1 MLRISRFADYGLL
14 VINALCQVNQLTTLE
29 QLSEKTKLTMPT
41 IYKIMRSLVKSGLVI
56 SLRGVNGGYK
66 ITKSADQ
73 ISIAEIIEAVDG
85 PIALTD
91 CTKGLGCQCVL
102 EGDCQLKGNWQLVN
116 QQVIKT
122 LGSITLDMMN
132 QPVSQNMNA
141 GTHNIAAILI

>member
-14 VINALCQVNQLTTLE
+14 LINALCQADQLTTLE

-91 CTKGLGCQCVL
+91 CTKGLGCQCAL
-102 EGDCQLKGNWQLVN
+102 AGGCQLKGNWQLVN
-116 QQVIKT
+116 QHVVKT
-122 LGSITLDMMN
+122 LGSITIDMMN
-132 QPVSQNMNA
+132 QPVNQNMDT
-141 GTHNIAAILI
+141 GMHNIAAILI

>member
-1 MLRISRFADYGLL
+1 
-14 VINALCQVNQLTTLE
+14 
-29 QLSEKTKLTMPT
+29 MPT